1 MIKSVR
7 SAALAVAVAAAL
19 VGCSSSKPV
28 EKLNVYNWSDY
39 IDESVITD
47 FEKETGIDVRCLR
60 LERGARDQV
69 AGGQHGL

>member
-1 MIKSVR
+1 MIKTVR

-47 FEKETGIDVRCLR
+47 FEKEKR
-60 LERGARDQV
+60 
-69 AGGQHGL
+69 